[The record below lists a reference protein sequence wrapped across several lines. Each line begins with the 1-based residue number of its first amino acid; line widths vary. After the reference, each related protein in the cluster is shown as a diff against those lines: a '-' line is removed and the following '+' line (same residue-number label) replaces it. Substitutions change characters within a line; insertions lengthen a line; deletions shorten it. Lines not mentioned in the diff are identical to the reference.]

1 MAVVLTVV
9 LIPDSFHQAYKAK
22 PLPESPPPS
31 EEKLLLR
38 EFPEK
43 GEEASE

>member
-22 PLPESPPPS
+22 PPEESLPPAKTE
-31 EEKLLLR
+31 LLADYL
-38 EFPEK
+38 EK